1 MKSNA
6 RVCIQEG
13 ATVEPETLIE
23 RGSAQEVNRERR
35 QGARGGGVMCVCV
48 CAGGGR
54 GGQYGFGGKH
64 WILVKHFFFPLCL
77 ERAAKC
83 ADVNSERR

>member
-13 ATVEPETLIE
+13 ATVEAETLIE
-23 RGSAQEVNRERR
+23 RGSAQEVNPERR
-35 QGARGGGVMCVCV
+35 QGGGGAVCV
-48 CAGGGR
+48 CECGRLGGNMASAANIGSR
-54 GGQYGFGGKH
+54 LN
-64 WILVKHFFFPLCL
+64 IFFPLCL

-83 ADVNSERR
+83 ADVSSERR

>member
-35 QGARGGGVMCVCV
+35 QGARGGGGYVCMRRRGE
-48 CAGGGR
+48 GGGNMALAANI
-54 GGQYGFGGKH
+54 GS
-64 WILVKHFFFPLCL
+64 WLNIFFSPSVSNGPQNVLT
-77 ERAAKC
+77 
-83 ADVNSERR
+83 

>member
-35 QGARGGGVMCVCV
+35 R
-48 CAGGGR
+48 GGR
-54 GGQYGFGGKH
+54 GAYVCVWGGGNIASAANIRCWLNIFIPPPTPRLK
-64 WILVKHFFFPLCL
+64 
-77 ERAAKC
+77 RAAKF
-83 ADVNSERR
+83 ADVDSERR